1 MNVWWEKMVSSN
13 PCIMGEKLRCVP
25 RLCLLTESE
34 FNRWARTPSRP
45 LIAIAAAELSISI
58 DGQCPLLHR
67 LN

>member
-1 MNVWWEKMVSSN
+1 MIAVAQKQVTGQLLAA
-13 PCIMGEKLRCVP
+13 GETWHPLP
-25 RLCLLTESE
+25 NLCLLTESE